1 MTACGEI
8 YSTPLGKVRL
18 GDLKT
23 QFEAY
28 LTAADINDGAI
39 PDDTEVRVVG
49 RQR

>member
-1 MTACGEI
+1 MNCAPTCRISAMTVCGEI

-28 LTAADINDGAI
+28 LTAADVNG
-39 PDDTEVRVVG
+39 
-49 RQR
+49 